1 MKKYISL
8 LAVPALALL
17 MGACSKETED
27 QTWIV
32 TYGPDI
38 EVLGETYQCW
48 KSGVPYTDP
57 GVNVTLDG
65 KPLSD
70 PVTVSTSMDFQ
81 DPQPGFY
88 SIVYSL
94 STPDG
99 KVAQGSRNVAVYS
112 DLYPAQG
119 WYKVDMAKSAYNS
132 RSYLDRFGEMPVYVK
147 VKARFDGNYDVSDLM
162 GGFYETIYGYGS
174 NYALTGVINIDNS
187 NVVTIESTYL
197 TDGSSW
203 AHTASSVD
211 PGSFDPSTSTL
222 QVGFVYNYPYEVCM
236 TKVN

>member
-38 EVLGETYQCW
+38 EIIGETYQCW
-48 KSGVPYTDP
+48 KAGVPYTDP

-70 PVTVSTSMDFQ
+70 PVTVSTSMNFE
-81 DPQPGFY
+81 DPKPGFY

-94 STPDG
+94 TTPDG

-119 WYKVDMAKSAYNS
+119 WYKTNMAESNRAGTTFLN
-132 RSYLDRFGEMPVYVK
+132 RLGDLDCYVK
-147 VKARFDGNYDVSDLM
+147 VSARFDGDYNVEDLL
-162 GGFYETIYGYGS
+162 GGFYNIGFAYGG
-174 NYALTGVINIDNS
+174 NYCLSGVIHIDSS
-187 NVVTIESTYL
+187 NVVSL
-197 TDGSSW
+197 LSSYCSGW
-203 AHTASSVD
+203 KDAAEGFED
-211 PGSFDPSTSTL
+211 GSFDPATSTL
-222 QVGFVYNYPYEVCM
+222 LWSVEYTSVSPFNVTM